1 MKKAV
6 AAVPDAWE
14 DDWETQADTAAQQD
28 AQQPK
33 EDPPAQAPLTKTERL
48 TQHVETNRRLWESA

>member
-14 DDWETQADTAAQQD
+14 DDWEAQADTAAAQQD
-28 AQQPK
+28 AQQQ
-33 EDPPAQAPLTKTERL
+33 DGHQVPLTKTERL
-48 TQHVETNRRLWESA
+48 TQHVETNRRIWESA